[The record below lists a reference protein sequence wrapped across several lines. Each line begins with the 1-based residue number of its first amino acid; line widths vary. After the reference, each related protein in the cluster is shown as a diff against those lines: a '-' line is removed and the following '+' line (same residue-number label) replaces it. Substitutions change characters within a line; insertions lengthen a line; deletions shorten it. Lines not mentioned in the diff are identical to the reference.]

1 MLFYK
6 VKYYLLE
13 WINISLRFFYL
24 EYAGE
29 LRIII
34 LKRKIGKGSIQ
45 HHTTSPRPK
54 EMAEEKRET

>member
-6 VKYYLLE
+6 VKYCLLE
-13 WINISLRFFYL
+13 WSNISLRFFYL

-45 HHTTSPRPK
+45 HHTTSPRTQ
-54 EMAEEKRET
+54 EDG